1 MINCDSIL
9 FSIIDIFATMLT
21 RISSLILLV
30 ILSPLLIAI
39 AILILIFDG
48 SPVLF
53 VQKRVGKN
61 SDSFNL
67 YKFRTMKTDTPNVA
81 TRLLENLDQH
91 LTKTGGFLRKFSLDE
106 FPNLFNMIKGDM
118 GFVGPRPVLSSESE
132 LVELRKKGGVDKL
145 LPGLT
150 GPAQINGKKDLPPEL
165 KVKYEIEYIEN
176 KTLLL
181 DINIILKT
189 TAHVLF
195 RGDVSL

>member
-1 MINCDSIL
+1 
-9 FSIIDIFATMLT
+9 MLT
-21 RISSLILLV
+21 RISSLILLI
-30 ILSPLLIAI
+30 ILSPLLIVI

-61 SDSFNL
+61 SNSFNL

-91 LTKTGGFLRKFSLDE
+91 LTRTGGFLRKFSLDE